1 MEEMGARTG
10 MPAWSLAVMALGLG
24 VAGFV
29 GLRVWLKAH
38 RPPPPVES
46 VEARRPPGAAVA
58 PIVDAPPPS
67 SAAPMYVPPEQ
78 LHVDTAQ
85 ISDADRSKADDLA
98 RRQATPA
105 SITAA
110 DVQAAEDLLSR
121 HSEERGFRN
130 LLEAVLLSVAA
141 RHYQLRQ
148 FPQAIAYLQRAQ
160 QVQPTSTRPSL
171 ALMEVAFQTG
181 DWALAE
187 SAARAAI
194 ALDPRQFEAWR
205 GYGYAL
211 MRQDRNRE
219 AVDALKTALGIQD
232 DASARSMLMRIEK
245 GMADERGMS
254 ERRVS
259 HFNVRYDG
267 EEHEAV
273 GREIV
278 RQLEHHYATLAG
290 ALDFEPTATV
300 PVILFSR
307 DGYYNA
313 SGAPAWSGG
322 AYDQMDGRIRIPIG
336 GITSS
341 LTPDIDG
348 TLIHELT
355 HAFIADRTRGV
366 APRTVHEGLAQ
377 YMEGKRIESM
387 LSRDQLKAL
396 ADGRIGGVGGF
407 YLGSLAFVEY
417 LMATRGQGGINDLLK
432 TMGETGNV
440 DEAFRQVYG
449 TTLQGAQ
456 SAWVARFRQQYGSV

>member
-1 MEEMGARTG
+1 
-10 MPAWSLAVMALGLG
+10 MPAWSVAVMALGLG
-24 VAGFV
+24 MAGFV
-29 GLRVWLKAH
+29 ALSAWQKAH
-38 RPPPPVES
+38 RPPPPPA
-46 VEARRPPGAAVA
+46 EAAGPAAAPGGRPM
-58 PIVDAPPPS
+58 VDAPPPS
-67 SAAPMYVPPEQ
+67 AAPPMYVPPEQ
-78 LHVDTAQ
+78 LHVETGQ
-85 ISDADRSKADDLA
+85 LSEADRSKADDLA

-110 DVQAAEDLLSR
+110 DVQAAEDLVSR
-121 HSEERGFRN
+121 HSDERGFRN
-130 LLEAVLLSVAA
+130 LLEAVLISAAA
-141 RHYQLRQ
+141 RHQQAHQ
-148 FPQAIAYLQRAQ
+148 FSQAIAYLQRAQ
-160 QVQPTSTRPSL
+160 QVQPSSIRASL
-171 ALMEVAFQTG
+171 ALMEMAFQTG

-187 SAARAAI
+187 SAARAVI
-194 ALDPRQFEAWR
+194 ALDPRHFDAWQ

-219 AVDALKTALGIQD
+219 AMDALRTALAIRD
-232 DASARSMLMRIEK
+232 DASTRSILARIEK
-245 GMADERGMS
+245 GMADERGMA

-278 RQLEHHYATLAG
+278 RELEHHYATLAST
-290 ALDFEPTATV
+290 LDFEPTTTV
-300 PVILFSR
+300 PVILFTR

-336 GITSS
+336 GITTS

-377 YMEGKRIESM
+377 YMEGKRVESM
-387 LSRDQLKAL
+387 LTREQLRAL
-396 ADGRIGGVGGF
+396 ADGRLGGVGGF

-417 LMATRGQGGINDLLK
+417 LMANRGQGGINDLLK
-432 TMGETGNV
+432 AMGETGNI

-456 SAWVARFRQQYGSV
+456 RAWAERFRQQHGSV